1 MFAASLIRKMGR
13 RSSSG
18 AASIIRDFAVVGLII
33 SSSHAC
39 LATVL
44 ILSSPVL
51 GEHLGGLAAAVLYTA
66 WVGSCLLAPYYMPCL
81 GSTRRALI
89 VGLWG
94 IAIYLASFAIA
105 VTPVS
110 AGLSL
115 QARYGLVL
123 GGAFFGGLA
132 LGPVF
137 VCQVQAL
144 DHTLPKVAPELRLY
158 FRRSTPGALLCEL
171 GGRACSGAR

>member
-1 MFAASLIRKMGR
+1 MVLDSLQGLIVFN
-13 RSSSG
+13 
-18 AASIIRDFAVVGLII
+18 FAVAGLLI

-44 ILSSPVL
+44 IFSSPVL
-51 GEHLGGLAAAVLYTA
+51 GEHLGGLAAAILYTA
-66 WVGSCLLAPYYMPCL
+66 WVGSCLLAPYYMPWL

-94 IAIYLASFAIA
+94 NAIYLASFAIA

-110 AGLSL
+110 AGWPL

-123 GGAFFGGLA
+123 AGAFFGGLA

-137 VCQVQAL
+137 VCQ
-144 DHTLPKVAPELRLY
+144 APVSISSHL
-158 FRRSTPGALLCEL
+158 A
-171 GGRACSGAR
+171 

>member
-1 MFAASLIRKMGR
+1 MGR
-13 RSSSG
+13 RPSSG
-18 AASIIRDFAVVGLII
+18 AASIIRDFAVVGLVI

-51 GEHLGGLAAAVLYTA
+51 GEHLGGLAAAILYTA
-66 WVGSCLLAPYYMPCL
+66 WVGSCLLAPYYMPWL

-110 AGLSL
+110 ADWPL
-115 QARYGLVL
+115 QARYSLVL

-132 LGPVF
+132 LGPIF
-137 VCQVQAL
+137 VCQVPAI
-144 DHTLPKVAPELRLY
+144 T
-158 FRRSTPGALLCEL
+158 RSHLA
-171 GGRACSGAR
+171 